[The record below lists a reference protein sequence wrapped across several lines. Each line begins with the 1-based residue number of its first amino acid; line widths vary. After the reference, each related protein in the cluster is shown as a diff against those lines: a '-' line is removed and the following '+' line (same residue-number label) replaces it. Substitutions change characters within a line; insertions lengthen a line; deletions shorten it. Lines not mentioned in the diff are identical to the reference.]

1 MTHVLKNN
9 NLEIQIDLPQT
20 NYNFSRFDWCGKI
33 VSVMYKGIS
42 VSGVEKLNNEDE
54 NKSGKG
60 FYNEFGINAAI
71 GYDEIKEG
79 DWFHK
84 IGVGLLKKD
93 GSEYL
98 FSKEYEIKPAK
109 FTVAAKPDKISI
121 SCKSQIANGYAYEY
135 MKEIKMLESVFI
147 VTYHLK
153 NTGSKTIITNEYDHN
168 FIAINNNFIGSDYI
182 LKFPFEINPV
192 QFDATVDPEGK
203 VEVGQKEITFN
214 ATPDEQFF
222 FSNLTG
228 NQNRD
233 AAWEILNTKSKIGIS
248 ETGSFK
254 TNKVN
259 VWGWKH
265 VISPELFFDIR
276 VEPGHEIE
284 WSRTYKIFEIN

>member
-135 MKEIKMLESVFI
+135 MKEIKMLESGFI

-284 WSRTYKIFEIN
+284 WSRTYKIFEIS